1 MSWFELRGEPLTRR
15 RFVLIVG
22 GSLMICL
29 LSALLS
35 PLFGPVR
42 IDLIKAFRD
51 TSSLDFQILVQARV
65 PRILFS
71 IVVGGVLAMSGVVF
85 QAILRNPLASPFTLG
100 ISGGASLGAVL
111 AILMGWEVSFHGLS
125 PLPAA
130 SFGGALVVV
139 LIVYT
144 LSRSRRHFSPL
155 TLLLSGV
162 VLNYICAALILLIHY
177 YSNFTKSFLM
187 TRWMMGGLDI
197 YDYSVF
203 SSLAPFL
210 LLGLPLILGQSRA
223 LNVLSAGQD
232 WATVRGVNAGRV
244 MSVQYFATSL
254 LTGSVIAYSGPIG
267 FVGLIIPHVLRL
279 ALGADHRVLLPTSLF
294 LGGAFLVV
302 CDTVART
309 VLAPTEIPVGIFTS
323 ILGGPFFLWLLLRRR
338 KEFFF

>member
-1 MSWFELRGEPLTRR
+1 MSSFELKSEPLTRQ
-15 RFVLIVG
+15 RFVFTVG
-22 GSLMICL
+22 G
-29 LSALLS
+29 ALLICALCAVIS

-42 IDLIKAFRD
+42 INPFRALQD
-51 TSSLDFQILVQARV
+51 PASLDFQILVRARI

-111 AILMGWEVSFHGLS
+111 AILMGWEVTFHGLS
-125 PLPAA
+125 PLPVA
-130 SFGGALVVV
+130 SFAGALVVMLV
-139 LIVYT
+139 VYS
-144 LSRSRRHFSPL
+144 LSRSRHHFSPL

-162 VLNYICAALILLIHY
+162 VLNYVCAALILLIHY

-203 SSLAPFL
+203 SSLGPFL
-210 LLGLPLILGQSRA
+210 LLGLPLILSQSRY
-223 LNVLSAGQD
+223 LNVLSAGED
-232 WATVRGVNAGRV
+232 WAAVRGVNASRV
-244 MSVQYFATSL
+244 MSIQYFAASL
-254 LTGSVIAYSGPIG
+254 ITGSVIAYSGPIG
-267 FVGLIIPHVLRL
+267 FVGLIVPHVLRMS
-279 ALGADHRVLLPTSLF
+279 LGADHRVLLPTSLF

-302 CDTVART
+302 CDTIART

-323 ILGGPFFLWLLLRRR
+323 ILGGPFFLWLLLRKR

>member
-1 MSWFELRGEPLTRR
+1 MSWPEMRGEPLTRR
-15 RFVLIVG
+15 RFGFVVG
-22 GSLMICL
+22 GSLFVCL
-29 LSALLS
+29 LTLLVS
-35 PLFGPVR
+35 PMFGPVR
-42 IDLIKAFRD
+42 IDLFRAFRD
-51 TSSLDFQILVQARV
+51 TSSLDFQILVQARI

-71 IVVGGVLAMSGVVF
+71 IVVGGVLATSGVVF

-100 ISGGASLGAVL
+100 VSGGASLGAVL

-130 SFGGALVVV
+130 SFTGALVVV
-139 LIVYT
+139 VIVYA
-144 LSRSRRHFSPL
+144 LSRGRSRFSPL

-162 VLNYICAALILLIHY
+162 VLNYVCAALILLIHY

-197 YDYSVF
+197 YDFSVF
-203 SSLAPFL
+203 TSLAPFL
-210 LLGLPLILGQSRA
+210 LIGVPLILRQSRH
-223 LNVLSAGQD
+223 LNVLSAGED
-232 WATVRGVNAGRV
+232 WATVRGVDASKV
-244 MSVQYFATSL
+244 MTVQYFATSL
-254 LTGSVIAYSGPIG
+254 ITGSVIAYSGPIG

-279 ALGADHRVLLPTSLF
+279 ALGADHRILLPTSLF

-338 KEFFF
+338 KDLFF